1 MTSRSVLFVGGT
13 GKISSACVARAIE
26 VGFDVCVLNR
36 NQTSV
41 RPLPKGVTRFTAD
54 IHDVAAVR
62 KAIGDRNFDAVVDF
76 NIFDPGYVETDIDL
90 FKNRTGQFVFI
101 SSASAYQKPV
111 ARLPITES
119 TPLVNPF
126 WDYSRRKIAC
136 EELLLK
142 AYREGGFPATIVRP
156 SHTYD
161 RTLLPFDGGWT
172 VVDRMRKGKPV
183 VVHGDGTSLWVL
195 THHDDFA
202 RAFVRLLANPLT
214 IGDTFHITSDE
225 VLTWDQ
231 IHRQVA
237 AAAGVAEPHLVHV
250 AAETISKVIPD
261 WGPGLLGD
269 KSHSVF
275 FDNTKVKQLAPGWVA
290 TIPFAEGA
298 RQVIDWFDADPDRQ
312 VVDEGVAKA
321 FDALAE
327 QYA

>member
-13 GKISSACVARAIE
+13 GKISSACVVRAVE
-26 VGFDVCVLNR
+26 AGFDVCVLNR
-36 NQTSV
+36 NRTSL
-41 RPLPKGVTRFTAD
+41 RPLPEGVTRFTAD
-54 IHDVAAVR
+54 IHDVASVR
-62 KAIGDRNFDAVVDF
+62 NAIGDRHFDAVADF
-76 NIFDPGYVETDIDL
+76 NIFDPAYVETDIEL
-90 FKNRTGQFVFI
+90 FENRTGQFVFI

-119 TPLVNPF
+119 TPLANPF

-142 AYREGGFPATIVRP
+142 VYRERAFPATIVRP

-172 VVDRMRKGKPV
+172 VVDRMRKGQPV

-214 IGDTFHITSDE
+214 IGDTFHITGDE

-237 AAAGVAEPHLVHV
+237 EAAGVAEPHLVHV
-250 AAETISKVIPD
+250 ASETISKVLPD

-269 KSHSVF
+269 KSHSVL
-275 FDNTKVKQLAPGWVA
+275 FDNTKIKRLAPGWAA

-298 RQVIDWFDADPDRQ
+298 RQVVDWFDAQPDRQ
-312 VVDEGVAKA
+312 VVDQDVTKA
-321 FDALAE
+321 FDVLAE
-327 QYA
+327 QYG